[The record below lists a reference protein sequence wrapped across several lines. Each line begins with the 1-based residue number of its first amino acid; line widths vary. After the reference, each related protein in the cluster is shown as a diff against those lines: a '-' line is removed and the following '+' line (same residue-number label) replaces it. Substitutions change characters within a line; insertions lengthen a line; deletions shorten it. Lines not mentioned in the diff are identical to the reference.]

1 MMVDSTPVS
10 GVSWKEKLLEG
21 KGSESCNGVT
31 DADLEIKDGNILQSS
46 INGILVIDFLER
58 LRKFL
63 VKDMETTVVIK
74 LLGRNISYGVLHN
87 HISSLWRPSKPFRL
101 MDPWTVDFDPLRP
114 FPSVVIAWIHFLG
127 LLGFLYKKYILKE
140 IRNLVGQVVKLDVK
154 IDSESRGQFARMVV
168 SIDLGKPL
176 TSQVLIN
183 GRVQQVEFEAL
194 PTICF
199 SCGKYDH
206 PKSSCSSSLTDQ
218 IIHGGKE
225 DSPTVMNNEVD
236 PTAMRDAFGPW
247 MVVKRKSR
255 CNQAGKQN
263 HQPKFLEENLEIGF
277 KQGYFIKKIKS
288 KRFGSSSGLSVE
300 GNTSKGIL
308 GQGVTIGPTKKTSGL
323 AHSGYLVSVVDVN
336 PKFLDSNQYSAVIFK
351 EYSEY
356 NSKATVI
363 VGCPRVSLSDTMNS
377 MAKLIGEQVETF
389 TDRATANDVTPR
401 NLGLEVL
408 GL

>member
-1 MMVDSTPVS
+1 MVDSTSVS

-31 DADLEIKDGNILQSS
+31 DADREIKDGNILQSS
-46 INGILVIDFLER
+46 INGILVNDFLER

-87 HISSLWRPSKPFRL
+87 HISSLRRPSKPFHL
-101 MDPWTVDFDPLRP
+101 MDFKNGYYLPWAVDFDPLRP

-154 IDSESRGQFARMVV
+154 IDGESRGQFARMVV

-194 PTICF
+194 PTIYF
-199 SCGKYDH
+199 SCGKYGH

-225 DSPTVMNNEVD
+225 DSPKVMNNEVD
-236 PTAMRDAFGPW
+236 PTAMRDAFSLW
-247 MVVKRKSR
+247 MVIERKSR

-263 HQPKFLEENLEIGF
+263 H
-277 KQGYFIKKIKS
+277 
-288 KRFGSSSGLSVE
+288 
-300 GNTSKGIL
+300 
-308 GQGVTIGPTKKTSGL
+308 
-323 AHSGYLVSVVDVN
+323 
-336 PKFLDSNQYSAVIFK
+336 
-351 EYSEY
+351 
-356 NSKATVI
+356 
-363 VGCPRVSLSDTMNS
+363 
-377 MAKLIGEQVETF
+377 
-389 TDRATANDVTPR
+389 
-401 NLGLEVL
+401 
-408 GL
+408 

>member
-1 MMVDSTPVS
+1 MSDAEVLSDDRIGDEIGTDKGHNTKKVWFKEVGGDPSEFMMVDSTPVS

-21 KGSESCNGVT
+21 KSSESCDAVT

-46 INGILVIDFLER
+46 INGILVINFLER
-58 LRKFL
+58 LRKVL
-63 VKDMETTVVIK
+63 VKDTETTVVIK

-87 HISSLWRPSKPFRL
+87 HISSLWRPSQPFRL
-101 MDPWTVDFDPLRP
+101 MDVKNGYYLPWTVDFDPLRP
-114 FPSVVIAWIHFLG
+114 FPSVVMAWIHFLG

-140 IRNLVGQVVKLDVK
+140 TRNLVGQVVKLDVK

-168 SIDLGKPL
+168 SVDLGKPL

-194 PTICF
+194 PNVCF
-199 SCGKYDH
+199 SCGKYGH

-218 IIHGGKE
+218 TIHGRKE
-225 DSPTVMNNEVD
+225 DSPKVINNEAD

-247 MVVKRKSR
+247 MVVERKSR

-288 KRFGSSSGLSVE
+288 KRSGSSSGLSVE

-308 GQGVTIGPTKKTSGL
+308 GQGVTIGPAKKTSGL
-323 AHSGYLVSVVDVN
+323 AHSGVEQKL
-336 PKFLDSNQYSAVIFK
+336 LD
-351 EYSEY
+351 
-356 NSKATVI
+356 
-363 VGCPRVSLSDTMNS
+363 
-377 MAKLIGEQVETF
+377 
-389 TDRATANDVTPR
+389 
-401 NLGLEVL
+401 LGHDLA
-408 GL
+408 

>member
-101 MDPWTVDFDPLRP
+101 MD
-114 FPSVVIAWIHFLG
+114 
-127 LLGFLYKKYILKE
+127 
-140 IRNLVGQVVKLDVK
+140 VKNDRSGKTTYLASLD
-154 IDSESRGQFARMVV
+154 QW
-168 SIDLGKPL
+168 
-176 TSQVLIN
+176 Q
-183 GRVQQVEFEAL
+183 
-194 PTICF
+194 
-199 SCGKYDH
+199 
-206 PKSSCSSSLTDQ
+206 DQ

-263 HQPKFLEENLEIGF
+263 HQPKFLEENLVDF
-277 KQGYFIKKIKS
+277 
-288 KRFGSSSGLSVE
+288 RFAALNS
-300 GNTSKGIL
+300 
-308 GQGVTIGPTKKTSGL
+308 
-323 AHSGYLVSVVDVN
+323 
-336 PKFLDSNQYSAVIFK
+336 LDK
-351 EYSEY
+351 
-356 NSKATVI
+356 
-363 VGCPRVSLSDTMNS
+363 
-377 MAKLIGEQVETF
+377 
-389 TDRATANDVTPR
+389 
-401 NLGLEVL
+401 
-408 GL
+408 